1 MKRAALPRLDDVV
14 LLHAGHFVHLP
25 HDTLADELQ
34 REVAVP
40 EDVGADVGAAVVV
53 AVVVGVV
60 LVVTVVVGL
69 GVARPRVIVGGV
81 NIDPITMCSWAWQGP
96 GLPRV
101 LSWARVN
108 EQQRDALVVKTASA

>member
-1 MKRAALPRLDDVV
+1 MPSSDATTKRAALPRLDDVV
-14 LLHAGHFVHLP
+14 LLHAGPFVHLP

-40 EDVGADVGAAVVV
+40 DAAVVV